1 MRKAA
6 KKQRLTQQQND
17 SLKNLTIAKCHQNL
31 AAGVFGTKLIIRFG
45 RYCNVCGTKPKP
57 MSRFWQILNIC
68 NHQFA
73 KLKVSNIN
81 GKRLKHHY
89 TSNKS
94 VAIFRQMRICS
105 ICEIYIR
112 LKKTIKACQ
121 IKVLIFLLEKA
132 NTLLFAE
139 YGASETIYRYALGK
153 LLQQFVAY
161 QNTNFSVK

>member
-1 MRKAA
+1 MA
-6 KKQRLTQQQND
+6 KGSSIT
-17 SLKNLTIAKCHQNL
+17 
-31 AAGVFGTKLIIRFG
+31 
-45 RYCNVCGTKPKP
+45 
-57 MSRFWQILNIC
+57 
-68 NHQFA
+68 
-73 KLKVSNIN
+73 
-81 GKRLKHHY
+81 

-121 IKVLIFLLEKA
+121 IKGFDIFIKKA

-139 YGASETIYRYALGK
+139 YGASETIYRYARQ

-161 QNTNFSVK
+161 QNTNFRLNEHYFG